1 LNRVDAI
8 KRIVPEAS
16 ITTDILCGFSGETDE
31 EHADTFSIMKH
42 VEFDMA
48 YMFKYSERPGTTA
61 AKMLPDTVSEE
72 VKIARLNEIIALQN
86 ALSKKRNQADVG
98 KIFDVLVEGRSKKT
112 DDEYKGRNSQNKTI
126 VFPRANTKIGDFV
139 KVKVI
144 SASSATLKGEVV
156 VE

>member
-1 LNRVDAI
+1 
-8 KRIVPEAS
+8 
-16 ITTDILCGFSGETDE
+16 
-31 EHADTFSIMKH
+31 
-42 VEFDMA
+42 
-48 YMFKYSERPGTTA
+48 
-61 AKMLPDTVSEE
+61 
-72 VKIARLNEIIALQN
+72 
-86 ALSKKRNQADVG
+86 
-98 KIFDVLVEGRSKKT
+98 RSKKT